1 MSQLLYRLG
10 SFAAQRAWAVIGI
23 WVLILAGIGGSYA
36 AFKGEM
42 SNEITIPGTE
52 AQLVQEE
59 LADTFDM
66 NTNAATGSAIV
77 QTQDGNE
84 FTEEQKAALASSLT
98 RVGELETVDSVTNPF
113 ETAAQIADGQA
124 KIEEGRA
131 QLESGSRD
139 IESGQAEIDRNRTA
153 AEEGIAA
160 LDAAQTDV
168 DAGKAQLEDAQ
179 RQLDEARAGL
189 EASNAPA
196 EAFGEIEAQQT
207 ALDQQRTPLEEAQA
221 EIDRNRTEAEAG
233 VKALDDAQAQLDQ
246 GRTDLETGTA
256 ELERNATLLDMTS
269 DATSISEDGSTA
281 IAGITFTKELTA
293 LSSEDLETVRSEMST
308 AAEDA
313 GLKVTFDQTMQGVET
328 HMNMT
333 AEIIGVAIAFII
345 LFIMLGTLVAAG
357 LPILMALIGVGASAL
372 GTLALSGVID
382 MTSTTPTLGTM
393 LGLAVGIDYTLF
405 ILNRH
410 RNNLAQGMGIRPS
423 IALATGTAGGAVVF
437 AGITVMIALLGLNVV
452 GIPFLSTMGNAAA
465 FAVFIAVAVSVTF
478 SPAVLSLIG
487 WRLISKKHRAHL
499 QKRAEQT
506 ASEDPSDAAAS
517 VRAEAHAA
525 AQTHEEKK
533 TGWIAAVLKK
543 PLLTIA
549 AVVLAL
555 GALSLPVADMRL
567 GLPDGSSQPTDSA
580 ANISYNLIADTF
592 GEGRNGTII
601 AAARLPE
608 GTTEDEA
615 AALQVDIGQDI
626 LEQEHVVSVIPALIA
641 EDHSAVL
648 YQVVPAEGPNS
659 ESTTALVHEL
669 RALTLDTD
677 RGQVNFGVTGQT
689 AMNIDISENL
699 YRVLPIYVGIVI
711 GLSLLVLVLVF
722 RSILVPVTAT
732 IGFLFS
738 LLAAMGATVA
748 VFQWGWA
755 SELFGVS
762 TPGPILSFLP
772 ILAVGILFGLAMDYQ
787 LFLVSGMKEA
797 HSRGRGAQKAVVI
810 GYQHGAKVVTAAA
823 LIMAGVF
830 IGFVFSGDPMI
841 ASIGF
846 ILAAGVLFDAF
857 LVRMTLI
864 PALMYLLGERVW
876 WIPSWLDKALPD
888 LDVEGTKLE
897 AEMTKAG

>member
-10 SFAAQRAWAVIGI
+10 SFAARRAWAVIGV
-23 WVLILAGIGGSYA
+23 WALILAGIGGSYA

-59 LADTFDM
+59 LAETFDM

-77 QTQDGNE
+77 QTQGGGE
-84 FTEEQKAALASSLT
+84 FTEDQKAALASALT
-98 RVGELETVDSVTNPF
+98 RVGELEAVDSVTNPF
-113 ETAAQIADGQA
+113 EVAAEIAEGKAQL
-124 KIEEGRA
+124 EEGRS
-131 QLESGSRD
+131 QLESGTG
-139 IESGQAEIDRNRTA
+139 ELEAGQAEIDRNRAA
-153 AEEGIAA
+153 AEEGLAA
-160 LDAAQTDV
+160 LDAAQTDL

-189 EASNAPA
+189 EASGAPA
-196 EAFGEIEAQQT
+196 EAFGEFEAQQG
-207 ALDQQRTPLEEAQA
+207 ALDQQRAPLEGAQA
-221 EIDRNRTEAEAG
+221 EIDRNRAEAEAG
-233 VKALDDAQAQLDQ
+233 IQALDDAQAQLDQ
-246 GRTDLETGTA
+246 GRTDLESGTT
-256 ELERNATLLDMTS
+256 ELERNAALLDMTS
-269 DATSISEDGSTA
+269 EAASISEDGSTA
-281 IAGITFTKELTA
+281 IAGVTFTNELTA
-293 LSSEDLETVRSEMST
+293 LSSEDLETVRSEIS
-308 AAEDA
+308 AVEDA

-333 AEIIGVAIAFII
+333 AELIGVAIAFII
-345 LFIMLGTLVAAG
+345 LFVMLGTLVAAG

-410 RNNLAQGMGIRPS
+410 RNNLAQGMDIRPS

-465 FAVFIAVAVSVTF
+465 FAVFMAVAVSVTF
-478 SPAVLSLIG
+478 SPALLSLIG

-499 QKRAEQT
+499 QKRAEQA
-506 ASEDPSDAAAS
+506 ASEDPSDTAAAS

-525 AQTHEEKK
+525 AQAHEEKK
-533 TGWIAAVLKK
+533 TGWIAVALKK

-555 GALSLPVADMRL
+555 GSLSLPVADMRL

-592 GEGRNGTII
+592 GEGRNGTVI

-626 LEQEHVVSVIPALIA
+626 LEQDHVVSVIPALVA
-641 EDHSAVL
+641 EDHSALL
-648 YQVVPAEGPNS
+648 YQVVPDEGPNS

-669 RALTLDTD
+669 RALTVDTD

-699 YRVLPIYVGIVI
+699 YKVLPIYVGIVI

-738 LLAAMGATVA
+738 LLAAMGSTVA

-755 SELFGVS
+755 SELFGVA

-797 HSRGRGAQKAVVI
+797 HSQGRGAQKAVII

-876 WIPSWLDKALPD
+876 WIPSWLDKVLPD

>member
-10 SFAAQRAWAVIGI
+10 SFAARRAWAVIGI

-84 FTEEQKAALASSLT
+84 FTEEQKAALASSLA

-246 GRTDLETGTA
+246 GRTDLEAGTA

-478 SPAVLSLIG
+478 SPAVLSLI
-487 WRLISKKHRAHL
+487 
-499 QKRAEQT
+499 
-506 ASEDPSDAAAS
+506 
-517 VRAEAHAA
+517 
-525 AQTHEEKK
+525 
-533 TGWIAAVLKK
+533 
-543 PLLTIA
+543 
-549 AVVLAL
+549 
-555 GALSLPVADMRL
+555 
-567 GLPDGSSQPTDSA
+567 
-580 ANISYNLIADTF
+580 
-592 GEGRNGTII
+592 
-601 AAARLPE
+601 
-608 GTTEDEA
+608 
-615 AALQVDIGQDI
+615 
-626 LEQEHVVSVIPALIA
+626 
-641 EDHSAVL
+641 
-648 YQVVPAEGPNS
+648 
-659 ESTTALVHEL
+659 
-669 RALTLDTD
+669 
-677 RGQVNFGVTGQT
+677 
-689 AMNIDISENL
+689 
-699 YRVLPIYVGIVI
+699 
-711 GLSLLVLVLVF
+711 
-722 RSILVPVTAT
+722 
-732 IGFLFS
+732 
-738 LLAAMGATVA
+738 
-748 VFQWGWA
+748 
-755 SELFGVS
+755 
-762 TPGPILSFLP
+762 
-772 ILAVGILFGLAMDYQ
+772 
-787 LFLVSGMKEA
+787 
-797 HSRGRGAQKAVVI
+797 
-810 GYQHGAKVVTAAA
+810 
-823 LIMAGVF
+823 
-830 IGFVFSGDPMI
+830 
-841 ASIGF
+841 
-846 ILAAGVLFDAF
+846 
-857 LVRMTLI
+857 
-864 PALMYLLGERVW
+864 VW
-876 WIPSWLDKALPD
+876 WGFRNR
-888 LDVEGTKLE
+888 VFTV
-897 AEMTKAG
+897 

>member
-10 SFAAQRAWAVIGI
+10 SFAARRAWAVIGV
-23 WVLILAGIGGSYA
+23 WALILAGISGSYA

-59 LADTFDM
+59 LAETFDM

-77 QTQDGNE
+77 QTQDGGK
-84 FTEEQKAALASSLT
+84 FTEEQKAALASVLN
-98 RVGELETVDSVTNPF
+98 RVGELEAVDTITNPF
-113 ETAAQIADGQA
+113 EVAAQIADGKAQL
-124 KIEEGRA
+124 EEGRSE
-131 QLESGSRD
+131 LESGTGELD
-139 IESGQAEIDRNRTA
+139 AGQAEIDSNRTA
-153 AEEGIAA
+153 AEEGI
-160 LDAAQTDV
+160 T
-168 DAGKAQLEDAQ
+168 
-179 RQLDEARAGL
+179 
-189 EASNAPA
+189 
-196 EAFGEIEAQQT
+196 
-207 ALDQQRTPLEEAQA
+207 
-221 EIDRNRTEAEAG
+221 
-233 VKALDDAQAQLDQ
+233 ALDDAQAQLDQ
-246 GRTDLETGTA
+246 GRTELETGAA
-256 ELERNATLLDMTS
+256 ELERNAALLEMTS
-269 DATSISEDGSTA
+269 DAASISEDGSTA
-281 IAGITFTKELTA
+281 IASVTFTKELTA
-293 LSSEDLETVRSEMST
+293 LSSEDLENVRSEIS

-313 GLKVTFDQTMQGVET
+313 GLKITFDQTMQGVET

-333 AEIIGVAIAFII
+333 AEIIGVGIAFII
-345 LFIMLGTLVAAG
+345 LFVMLGTLVAAG

-382 MTSTTPTLGTM
+382 MTTTTPTLGTM

-410 RNNLAQGMGIRPS
+410 RNNLAQGMDIRPS

-465 FAVFIAVAVSVTF
+465 FAVFMAVAVSVTF
-478 SPAVLSLIG
+478 SPALLSLIG
-487 WRLISKKHRAHL
+487 WRLISKKHRTHL
-499 QKRAEQT
+499 QQRAEQ
-506 ASEDPSDAAAS
+506 AAAEDPANTAAAS

-525 AQTHEEKK
+525 AQAHEEKK
-533 TGWIAAVLKK
+533 TGWIALTLKK

-555 GALSLPVADMRL
+555 GTLSLPVADMRL

-592 GEGRNGTII
+592 GEGRNGTVI

-615 AALQVDIGQDI
+615 AALQVEIGQEI
-626 LEQEHVVSVIPALIA
+626 LEQDHVVSVIPALIA

-659 ESTTALVHEL
+659 ESTTALVHKL
-669 RALTLDTD
+669 RALTVDTD

-711 GLSLLVLVLVF
+711 GLSLLVLILVF
-722 RSILVPVTAT
+722 RSVLVPVTAT

-738 LLAAMGATVA
+738 LLAAQGATVA

-755 SELFGVS
+755 GELFGVS

-797 HSRGRGAQKAVVI
+797 HSQGRGAKKAVVI
-810 GYQHGAKVVTAAA
+810 GYKHGAKVVTAAA

-876 WIPSWLDKALPD
+876 WIPRWLGKILPD

-897 AEMTKAG
+897 AEMVKAS